1 MKDKIV
7 DGLIGLFVL
16 ALVILLVIF
25 RESYEA
31 LLYSASIL
39 GVIIG
44 ILFVIKKANYGYI
57 VISIS
62 GSLLLSTIFYY
73 SKLLIFNDC
82 VTFLICSSVA
92 LLMFFSTI
100 FDYLIKK
107 AIKAKYALEIVA
119 RVIDL
124 EKNRNVQKECY
135 APVYEYEVN
144 DVVYEIVAPFFL
156 DKNIP
161 SIGDELSIRV
171 DPKVPEHVYFNKE
184 LKEEFK
190 EKFVSIVLMIVC
202 IIIIIGL
209 F

>member
-7 DGLIGLFVL
+7 DGLIGVFVL
-16 ALVILLVIF
+16 ALVILLVVF

-44 ILFVIKKANYGYI
+44 ILFVVKKANYGYI
-57 VISIS
+57 IISVS

-82 VTFLICSSVA
+82 VTFMICSSVA

-119 RVIDL
+119 KVIDL

-135 APVYEYEVN
+135 APVYEYEV
-144 DVVYEIVAPFFL
+144 DKIVYEILAPYYL

-161 SIGDELSIRV
+161 SIGDEISVRV
-171 DPKVPEHVYFNKE
+171 DPINPDQVYFEKE
-184 LKEEFK
+184 LKEK
-190 EKFVSIVLMIVC
+190 IKDKIVSIFLMIICV
-202 IIIIIGL
+202 IIIVGL

>member
-1 MKDKIV
+1 MKNKIL
-7 DGLIGLFVL
+7 DGILGLLVL
-16 ALVILLVIF
+16 ALVILLVVF
-25 RESYEA
+25 RTNYDA

-39 GVIIG
+39 GVLIG
-44 ILFVIKKANYGYI
+44 ILFVLKKASYGYLI
-57 VISIS
+57 ISVS

-73 SKLLIFNDC
+73 SKILIFNDC
-82 VTFLICSSVA
+82 VTFMICSSVA
-92 LLMFFSTI
+92 LLMFFSTV
-100 FDYLIKK
+100 FDYIIKK
-107 AIKAKYALEIVA
+107 AIKGKYSLEVIAK
-119 RVIDL
+119 VIDL

-144 DVVYEIVAPFFL
+144 GTIYEIVAPYFL

-161 SIGDELSIRV
+161 SIGDELTVRV

-184 LKEEFK
+184 LKEEIK
-190 EKFVSIVLMIVC
+190 EKVVSIILMVVC